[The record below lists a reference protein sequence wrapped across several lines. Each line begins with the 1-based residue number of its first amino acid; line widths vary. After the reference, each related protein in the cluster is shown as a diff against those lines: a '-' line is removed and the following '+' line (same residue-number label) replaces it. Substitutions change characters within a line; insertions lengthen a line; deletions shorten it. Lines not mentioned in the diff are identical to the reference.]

1 MKHVL
6 LKSAGDVSVEET
18 TPPALN
24 QGDIL
29 VEMKAC
35 GLCGTDIE
43 KLHGRYVAS
52 QPVLGHEASGV
63 VADMGDGVEGFNV
76 GDGVFPHHHVPC
88 YKCHFCRNGSETMC
102 PHYRASN
109 LDPGGFSEYFRVPAW
124 NVKGGGVLKLPSN
137 LSFEEA
143 SLIEPAACCMR
154 SINRCDVSED
164 ETVLVVGAGPIG
176 VTHIQLL
183 SLRGPKI
190 LVSDINS
197 TRLQFAERSG
207 ASAVYDATKIDVP
220 SKVREETGGIGAD
233 LVIVAS
239 GNAKAMI
246 QALNSVRKG
255 GKICLFGVPAKGTR
269 LDYDFSD
276 IFNSEVSI
284 ITSNAATEVE
294 TKATLKLME
303 EHRLDL
309 LFLIT
314 HRFRLDEFEKAVE
327 TAKQGNCGKI
337 VITP

>member
-76 GDGVFPHHHVPC
+76 GDRVFPHHHVPC

-176 VTHIQLL
+176 VTHVQLL

-294 TKATLKLME
+294 TKTTLKLME